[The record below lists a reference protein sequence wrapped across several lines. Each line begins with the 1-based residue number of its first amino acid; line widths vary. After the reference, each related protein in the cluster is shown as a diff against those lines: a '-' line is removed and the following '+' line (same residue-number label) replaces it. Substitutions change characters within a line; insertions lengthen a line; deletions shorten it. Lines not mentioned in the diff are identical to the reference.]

1 MAIPYNSTASQPQ
14 GLESVTIN
22 LIAYVVDSIDLS
34 STEQRIISRTDANGD
49 RADFMI
55 REGSDQ
61 IEGTM
66 TLQRATDTTVLPSEG
81 TEFTYDFDRSGTAS
95 TLVVHSVKVNRTK
108 EDFDTFD
115 VNVVLVTYQA

>member
-1 MAIPYNSTASQPQ
+1 MAIPYESQADQPF

-34 STEQRIISRTDANGD
+34 ATEHRIISRTDANGD
-49 RADFMI
+49 RADYQI
-55 REGSDQ
+55 RDGSTP

-66 TLQRATDTTVLPSEG
+66 TLQRATDSTVVPDTG
-81 TEFTYDFDRSGTAS
+81 TEFTYDFDRSGTPS
-95 TLVVHSVKVNRTK
+95 TLVVHSVKVNRST

-115 VNVVLVTYQA
+115 VGVVLVTYQA